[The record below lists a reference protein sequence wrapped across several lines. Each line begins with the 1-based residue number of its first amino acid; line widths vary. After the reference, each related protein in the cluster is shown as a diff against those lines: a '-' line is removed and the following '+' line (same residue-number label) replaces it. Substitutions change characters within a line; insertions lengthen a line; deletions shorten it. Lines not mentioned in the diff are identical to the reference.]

1 MKQGMCL
8 LLTVGEAPSCPVM
21 GWQAFSLELSEMCFD
36 VLFCGMQPP
45 SSLSAPCYWREVLAS
60 MARCLLLPSLFI
72 SFLGSTWVLN
82 LGLPSIEPLVFAL
95 RRALTKLPRQALNL
109 LCIVQEDLKHGSPL
123 LLASQVIKIIGY
135 ATRLGLC
142 PSTYLHCFPLILWTK
157 ASRNQILFKC
167 FFPHHSHPIVPRSW
181 SFCG

>member
-1 MKQGMCL
+1 MCCSVECSRL
-8 LLTVGEAPSCPVM
+8 LCFLPLAIGEKSRPLWPVACCCP
-21 GWQAFSLELSEMCFD
+21 
-36 VLFCGMQPP
+36 LF
-45 SSLSAPCYWREVLAS
+45 
-60 MARCLLLPSLFI
+60 LFI

-95 RRALTKLPRQALNL
+95 RRALTKLPRKALNL

-142 PSTYLHCFPLILWTK
+142 PSIYLHCFPLILWTK

-167 FFPHHSHPIVPRSW
+167 FFPHHSYPIVPRSW
-181 SFCG
+181 RFCG